1 MQVSI
6 SYLLAQLVSLTQ
18 PLVDSHPANSTSPA
32 TGTGMEFPP
41 GNSPN

>member
-6 SYLLAQLVSLTQ
+6 SYLLAQLVSLAQ
-18 PLVDSHPANSTSPA
+18 PLADARPASSTSPA